1 MAAEAKGK
9 PAGAMEN
16 KAEAAA
22 AGIKGKPAGAV
33 KKTTKVRVPQGYIDT
48 LLADP
53 PRRVSYG
60 LPEEVLQHPP
70 ESEEEL
76 ELRASLAGMAALCKA
91 ADDWE
96 RDLIDQYQTNGFAEL
111 AEDSDEE
118 A

>member
-1 MAAEAKGK
+1 
-9 PAGAMEN
+9 MEN
-16 KAEAAA
+16 KAAAA
-22 AGIKGKPAGAV
+22 AAEVKSKPAGAV

-48 LLADP
+48 LLANP

-60 LPEEVLQHPP
+60 LPEEVLRHPP

-76 ELRASLAGMAALCKA
+76 ELRASISGIAALCKA

-96 RDLIDQYQTNGFAEL
+96 RDIIHQYQTNSFAEL